1 MGGAHCSDTCLPF
14 LIISDLDEKASVE
27 GCAGIDA
34 FRRRKVKD
42 FKTENRKRIGEF
54 FSGPRIIGIGIG
66 ATPGHKR
73 RVLVNHLNVMAKK
86 QKVNIMNWREWR

>member
-54 FSGPRIIGIGIG
+54 FSGPRIIEGKL
-66 ATPGHKR
+66 TPGHER
-73 RVLVNHLNVMAKK
+73 CVLVDHLNVMTKK